1 MNTTIR
7 TSSLNYFTKIQNYL
21 SNKRVHFTY
30 SFDNGEYALTI
41 FNLSASQTDELIQ
54 RMTKHFRLAPKAQ
67 QGPLALAA

>member
-1 MNTTIR
+1 MSTTIK

-21 SNKRVHFTY
+21 SNNRIYFTY

-54 RMTKHFRLAPKAQ
+54 RMTKHFHLAAKAQ
-67 QGPLALAA
+67 QEPLALAA